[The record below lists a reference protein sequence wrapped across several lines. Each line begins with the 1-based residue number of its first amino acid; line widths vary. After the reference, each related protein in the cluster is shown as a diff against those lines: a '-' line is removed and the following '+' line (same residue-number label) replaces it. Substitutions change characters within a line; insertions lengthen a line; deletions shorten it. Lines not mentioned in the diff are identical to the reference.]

1 MKYCKNCG
9 KELTRDQHMNIY
21 CSVQCHKEYEQK
33 QYIENWHQGK
43 ESGLSGKY
51 QLSSHVKK
59 YLLEKVNYKCEL
71 CGWGEVNSFTQKIPL
86 EIHHI
91 DGNHTNNT
99 EANLQV
105 LCPNCHS
112 LTNNYKSR
120 GSGREERKQY
130 YLTNVCIDCGKEIT
144 STSTRCR
151 ECEIKHRNQQFI
163 ENLPCSREELKTR
176 IRTESFEAIGRD
188 YNISGN
194 GLKRWCDK
202 FNLPRTKKE
211 INNYTDDEW
220 LKI

>member
-9 KELTRDQHMNIY
+9 KELTYSQRTNIY
-21 CSVQCHKEYEQK
+21 CSVQCQKDYEYK
-33 QYIENWHQGK
+33 QYIQNWQDGK

-51 QLSSHVKK
+51 QISGHVKR
-59 YLLEKVNYKCEL
+59 YLLEKTNYQCEI
-71 CGWGEVNSFTQKIPL
+71 CGWGKMNLFTHKVPL

-91 DGNHTNNT
+91 DGDHTHNT
-99 EANLQV
+99 ENNLQV

-120 GSGREERKQY
+120 GAGRDERKQY
-130 YLTNVCIDCGKEIT
+130 YLTNICIDCGKSIT
-144 STSTRCR
+144 NTSIRCR
-151 ECEIKHRNQQFI
+151 ECEVKHRNQQFI
-163 ENLPCSREELKTR
+163 DNLPCTREELKDR

-202 FNLPRTKKE
+202 FGLPRTKKE
-211 INNYTDDEW
+211 INSYTNDEW
-220 LKI
+220 IKI